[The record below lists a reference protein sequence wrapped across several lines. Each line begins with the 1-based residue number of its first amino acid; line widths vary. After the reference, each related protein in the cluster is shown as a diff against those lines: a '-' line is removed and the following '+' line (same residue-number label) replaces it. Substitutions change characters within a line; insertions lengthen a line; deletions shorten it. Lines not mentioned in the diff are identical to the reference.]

1 MPYPFLPPLY
11 RLLYKAITTPRPPSS
26 RPRPDATPFWIAP
39 PVDWATP
46 EVLVPLAL
54 LEPVLVGL
62 DALSP
67 VAVEPLEA
75 VDLEDLDLVV
85 AVDASPEALLVAAEP
100 PVVAAVVSEANVVL
114 ATLAD
119 TAEVDATAVEAALAT
134 ALEDEPDPAKTFMIY

>member
-1 MPYPFLPPLY
+1 M
-11 RLLYKAITTPRPPSS
+11 
-26 RPRPDATPFWIAP
+26 
-39 PVDWATP
+39 
-46 EVLVPLAL
+46 PLAL

-67 VAVEPLEA
+67 VAVESLEA

-100 PVVAAVVSEANVVL
+100 PVVAAEVSEANVVL

-119 TAEVDATAVEAALAT
+119 TAEVDAAAVEAALAT
-134 ALEDEPDPAKTFMIY
+134 ALEDEPDPAKTS